1 MRNRTFLAVM
11 AVATTL
17 FLTTAAQAQQL
28 KIATVNM
35 TKLFD
40 KYYKKQ
46 QAEAGFKEIMGAL
59 ESQRKELVVT
69 VQKTEKEYKELLE
82 RANDQAIS
90 SDERDKTKQAA
101 DRKFRELKD
110 LEQTYQEFAAQ
121 AKAKLEEKQRFY
133 TDSLVSDIKNAV
145 EAKAKAGGFSL
156 VIDVDSKSG
165 TQTPIVLYTNGETD
179 LTSAVLDQLNAAA
192 SVLSGSS
199 TGSGAPFKQP

>member
-1 MRNRTFLAVM
+1 MRNRTFLAV
-11 AVATTL
+11 AAAAATL
-17 FLTTAAQAQQL
+17 FLTTGAQAQQL

-46 QAEAGFKEIMGAL
+46 QAEAGFKEFMGSL
-59 ESQRKELVVT
+59 ESKRKEIVVT
-69 VQKTEKEYKELLE
+69 LQKSEKEYKDLIE

-90 SDERDKTKQAA
+90 SEERDKTKQSA

-121 AKAKLEEKQRFY
+121 AKAQLEEKQRYY
-133 TDSLVSDIKNAV
+133 TDKLVSEIKDAV

-156 VIDVDSKSG
+156 VIDVDAKSG
-165 TQTPIVLYTNGETD
+165 TQTPIVLYTNGEND
-179 LTSAVLDQLNAAA
+179 LTSVVLDQLNAAA

-199 TGSGAPFKQP
+199 TGSGSPFKQP